1 MKAKTIM
8 MMVLCPYCGT
18 GYTFRNPAKRAEFMP
33 DSTTPLHPTCQAS
46 AANAQRVRGFIAGGL
61 KKAGYT
67 VQSFKPEGGERTY
80 RIAQ

>member
-8 MMVLCPYCGT
+8 MTVLCPYCGT

-46 AANAQRVRGFIAGGL
+46 AANAQRVETLR
-61 KKAGYT
+61 
-67 VQSFKPEGGERTY
+67 R
-80 RIAQ
+80 AQESGREPWSIHCQGAIP